1 VPQLGSI
8 NTTGLDGVEESM
20 AELLAVDKGLWK
32 DELDLVREQYAA
44 FGAHLP
50 KELANQV
57 TAIEARF
64 EK

>member
-1 VPQLGSI
+1 
-8 NTTGLDGVEESM
+8 M
-20 AELLAVDKGLWK
+20 AELLAVDKTQWK
-32 DELDLVREQYAA
+32 DELDLVREQYAT
-44 FGAHLP
+44 FGTHLP